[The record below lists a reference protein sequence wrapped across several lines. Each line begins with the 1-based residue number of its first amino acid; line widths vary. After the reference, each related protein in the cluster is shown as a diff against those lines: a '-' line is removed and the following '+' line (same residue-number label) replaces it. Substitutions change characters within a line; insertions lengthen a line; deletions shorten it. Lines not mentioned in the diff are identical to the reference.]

1 MRIKLRQRASV
12 PQAEFV
18 NAPEEFPAFVGG
30 FGSGK
35 TAAGVMRALRLK
47 FQNPRQDVGYYLPTY
62 DLVSR
67 IGYPRFSESLA
78 NARVKF
84 SLNKQ
89 EHVLTIKGKGCVI
102 FRTLDNPDRIVG
114 YEVADSIVDELDTLK
129 SADAERCWQQIIA
142 RNRQKKPGGAPNTV
156 GVATTPEGF
165 RFVYDRWEKTPAE
178 GYRLIR
184 AATHTNA
191 RNLPAGYIDSLRRT
205 YPPQLIDAYIEG
217 RFVNLTSGAVYPDF
231 SRELNST
238 NETIADGEE
247 LHVGV
252 DFNVYN
258 CTVVLCVIR
267 FGVPRVLGELTKLR
281 DTPHVVQTLVEKF
294 PHHRINI
301 YPDASGQ
308 SNKTVN
314 ATESDIKI
322 LRDAGFAV
330 HVPTR
335 NPFVKERVM
344 AVNGLICNALGV
356 RTLLINPQLAPTVTE
371 CLEQQIYDTNGE
383 PDKKDGKDHAPD
395 ALGYFVHYRWPIV
408 KPASSDGLL
417 QFYASQ
423 QPKKTE

>member
-1 MRIKLRQRASV
+1 M
-12 PQAEFV
+12 
-18 NAPEEFPAFVGG
+18 
-30 FGSGK
+30 
-35 TAAGVMRALRLK
+35 
-47 FQNPRQDVGYYLPTY
+47 
-62 DLVSR
+62 SR

-78 NARVKF
+78 NARIKF

-129 SADAERCWQQIIA
+129 TPDAARCWQQIIA
-142 RNRQKKPGGAPNTV
+142 RNRQKKPGGALNTV

-165 RFVYDRWEKTPAE
+165 RFVYDQWEKKPAA

-191 RNLPAGYIDSLRRT
+191 RNLPAGYIDALRRT
-205 YPPQLIDAYIEG
+205 YPAQLIDAYIEG

-231 SRELNST
+231 SRELNGT
-238 NETIADGEE
+238 TETIADGEE

-258 CTVVLCVIR
+258 CTVVLGVIR
-267 FGVPRVLGELTKLR
+267 FGVPRILGELTKLR
-281 DTPHVVQTLVEKF
+281 DTPHVVQTIREKF
-294 PHHRINI
+294 PNHRINV

-335 NPFVKERVM
+335 NPFVKERVL

-356 RTLLINPQLAPTVTE
+356 RTLLVNPLLAPTVTE
-371 CLEQQIYDTNGE
+371 CLEQQIYDANGE

-395 ALGYFVHYRWPIV
+395 ALGYFLYYRWPIIRPNTSV
-408 KPASSDGLL
+408 
-417 QFYASQ
+417 
-423 QPKKTE
+423 QPLRV

>member
-18 NAPEEFPAFVGG
+18 NSRDEFPAFVGG

-47 FQNPRQDVGYYLPTY
+47 FANPRQDVAYYLPTY

-78 NARVKF
+78 NARIKF

-129 SADAERCWQQIIA
+129 TPDAARCWQQIIA
-142 RNRQKKPGGAPNTV
+142 RNRQKKPGGALNTV

-165 RFVYDRWEKTPAE
+165 RFVYDQWEKKPAA

-191 RNLPAGYIDSLRRT
+191 RNLPAGYIDALRRT
-205 YPPQLIDAYIEG
+205 YPAQLIDAYIEG

-231 SRELNST
+231 SRELNGT
-238 NETIADGEE
+238 TETIADGEE

-258 CTVVLCVIR
+258 CTVVLGVIR
-267 FGVPRVLGELTKLR
+267 FGVPRILGELTKLR
-281 DTPHVVQTLVEKF
+281 DTPHVVQTIREKF
-294 PHHRINI
+294 PNHRINV

-335 NPFVKERVM
+335 NPFVKERVL

-356 RTLLINPQLAPTVTE
+356 RTLLVNPLLAPTVTE
-371 CLEQQIYDTNGE
+371 CLEQQIYDANGE

-395 ALGYFVHYRWPIV
+395 ALGYFLYYRWPIIRPNTSV
-408 KPASSDGLL
+408 
-417 QFYASQ
+417 
-423 QPKKTE
+423 QPLRV